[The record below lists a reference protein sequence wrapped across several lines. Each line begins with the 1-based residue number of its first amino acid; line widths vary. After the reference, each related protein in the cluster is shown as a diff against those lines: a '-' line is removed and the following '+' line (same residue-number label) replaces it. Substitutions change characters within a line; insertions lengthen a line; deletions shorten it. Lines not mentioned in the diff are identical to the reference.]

1 MGIAEGRAAGGL
13 TGLGPGGG
21 GVVLTG
27 GADPSPDS
35 SSCLLMSRVVNRL
48 DSRPR
53 MWMMASLLEGLGW
66 RGPRGTDKHRV
77 MLWGTTR
84 EIPALGR
91 RVPYEND

>member
-1 MGIAEGRAAGGL
+1 M
-13 TGLGPGGG
+13 GPGGG

-53 MWMMASLLEGLGW
+53 MWMIASLLEGLGW
-66 RGPRGTDKHRV
+66 RGAKGTDKHRV
-77 MLWGTTR
+77 MLGENCQET
-84 EIPALGR
+84 LGLG
-91 RVPYEND
+91 